1 MKDLEDE
8 LGPLIHKLEKKLKEK
23 WLDNK
28 ERKSVK
34 LDPDEWFSET
44 TEKIILPIMIKYK
57 NFLESKKQGVSLN
70 CNIQKSNQLHEGI
83 PFELKGSIPIAEYD
97 AIRRITFF
105 PKKYR
110 IHILEEGTLGD
121 GHPVELSY
129 SQEELTQ
136 DFVRKKLTALIKEY
150 INKLLISF
158 K

>member
-1 MKDLEDE
+1 LEDLEDE

-23 WLDNK
+23 RIDNK
-28 ERKSVK
+28 ERKRVR
-34 LDPDEWFSET
+34 LDSDEWFSEI
-44 TEKIILPIMIKYK
+44 TEKIILPIMMKYK

-83 PFELKGSIPIAEYD
+83 SFELKGSIPIAEYD

-129 SQEELTQ
+129 SQEELTH

>member
-1 MKDLEDE
+1 MKDLKDE
-8 LGPLIHKLEKKLKEK
+8 LGPLIHKLEKKLKEQS
-23 WLDNK
+23 LDNK
-28 ERKSVK
+28 ERKSVR

-57 NFLESKKQGVSLN
+57 DFLESKKQSVSLN
-70 CNIQKSNQLHEGI
+70 CNIEKSSQLHEAI
-83 PFELKGSIPIAEYD
+83 SFELKGSIPIAEND
-97 AIRRITFF
+97 SIRRITFF

-129 SQEELTQ
+129 SKEELTQ

-150 INKLLISF
+150 VNKLLISF
-158 K
+158 N

>member
-23 WLDNK
+23 RLDNK
-28 ERKSVK
+28 ERKSVR
-34 LDPDEWFSET
+34 LDSDEWFSET

-83 PFELKGSIPIAEYD
+83 SFELKGSIPIAGYD